1 MDYLTEFN
9 VSAQIGIA
17 AILLGPY
24 SLHKSTR
31 DGQVWGENDFFF
43 IVIWFVVSFYP
54 YLSKKSKHYS
64 VSGEFISYFY
74 DK

>member
-1 MDYLTEFN
+1 MEF
-9 VSAQIGIA
+9 SLSRQIGIA
-17 AILLGPY
+17 AILVGPY

-31 DGQVWGENDFFF
+31 DGEVWGEDDFFF

-54 YLSKKSKHYS
+54 YLSKKSKYYTI
-64 VSGEFISYFY
+64 SGEFLSYHSD